1 MQNSTNMRIYKREGN
16 ASHLF
21 LENRISDCLNT
32 FLTGPLLDRGKRR
45 WRMRENHL

>member
-1 MQNSTNMRIYKREGN
+1 MPTSSPIQARGN